1 MDDKFIILV
10 GDGMG
15 DYPIEQLGGLTPL
28 EAARTPNLDMLVP
41 LGRLGTVRTVPHGME
56 PGSDVA
62 NMSLL
67 GYDPSIYHTGRGP
80 LEAASIGVKLEKDD
94 LAFRCNLVHLGMDE
108 AGRSVMDDYSAGH
121 ISTPEAHEIIAS
133 LQEAVSGTPLRLYP
147 GVSYRNLLVWKGG
160 PDGLETTPPHNILG
174 RAIKG
179 FDTIFAQPV
188 IHSLV
193 SKASGLLEDHPVNR
207 ERRDAGKKTANSLW
221 PWGQGKAPSLPKLT
235 QFGISGAMISAVDL
249 LKGIGVYAGLEP
261 IDVPGATGYLD
272 TNYEGKVS
280 AALTALTTMNFVFL
294 HLEAPDEASHSGILE
309 RKIEAIENFD
319 QKIVGPIIEGI
330 SKYRRSR
337 VLIATDHY
345 TPVAT
350 RDHSAD
356 PAPFLL
362 IDDLHA
368 GRRSNGKAGRY
379 CERDA
384 QAAGWRLDSGVELF
398 RAFMERGAGKSF

>member
-1 MDDKFIILV
+1 MQARRQ
-10 GDGMG
+10 
-15 DYPIEQLGGLTPL
+15 PTPS
-28 EAARTPNLDMLVP
+28 
-41 LGRLGTVRTVPHGME
+41 GHG
-56 PGSDVA
+56 
-62 NMSLL
+62 
-67 GYDPSIYHTGRGP
+67 
-80 LEAASIGVKLEKDD
+80 
-94 LAFRCNLVHLGMDE
+94 
-108 AGRSVMDDYSAGH
+108 
-121 ISTPEAHEIIAS
+121 
-133 LQEAVSGTPLRLYP
+133 
-147 GVSYRNLLVWKGG
+147 
-160 PDGLETTPPHNILG
+160 
-174 RAIKG
+174 
-179 FDTIFAQPV
+179 
-188 IHSLV
+188 
-193 SKASGLLEDHPVNR
+193 
-207 ERRDAGKKTANSLW
+207 
-221 PWGQGKAPSLPKLT
+221 GKARSPRCPSLT

-261 IDVPGATGYLD
+261 INVPGATGYLD

-368 GRRSNGKAGRY
+368 GRRSNDKAGRY
-379 CERDA
+379 CEREA
-384 QAAGWRLDSGVELF
+384 HAAGWRLDSGVELF
-398 RAFMERGAGKSF
+398 RTFMERGTEKSL